1 MHCKAFVNN
10 SSSNVQLSKTQ
21 QSKIIQSAGFLGR
34 LLGLLLKADL
44 PLIKK
49 MHLNHDLKV
58 FWYH

>member
-49 MHLNHDLKV
+49 CT
-58 FWYH
+58 